1 MRIVS
6 ALELPEDIADRV
18 YEMEKTCFSDPW
30 SALSFRK
37 EREAE
42 RLYLAMEDDTLL
54 GYIVYWRIID
64 ECEIANIAVDPDRRG
79 EGIGGALLG
88 HALACGADKFFLE
101 VRESNE
107 AAKALYFKYGFTPY
121 GKRKNY
127 YRDPTEDAILLSKC

>member
-6 ALELPEDIADRV
+6 ASEVSEGVIDGVFDI
-18 YEMEKTCFSDPW
+18 EQKCFGDPW
-30 SALSFRK
+30 SHSSFEW
-37 EREAE
+37 EREAG
-42 RLYLAMEDDTLL
+42 RLFLAMDEDTLL

-64 ECEIANIAVDPDRRG
+64 ECEIANIAVDPTRRG
-79 EGIGGALLG
+79 EGIGGALLS

-121 GKRKNY
+121 GKRRNY
-127 YRDPTEDAILLSKC
+127 YRNPTEDAILLSKC